1 MHIALL
7 SLTFRLPACESLK
20 EKRGRLRGMKDRFG
34 KLSNLAVSETGFHD
48 VLDRAEWSFLS
59 MGQDRGQVDR
69 VFSSIELYASTELDA
84 VVTDARREWL

>member
-7 SLTFRLPACESLK
+7 TLTFQLPACESLK

-34 KLSNLAVSETGFHD
+34 KLSNLAVSESGFHD
-48 VLDRAEWSFLS
+48 VLDRAEWCFLS
-59 MGQDRGQVDR
+59 MGRDRAQIDR
-69 VFSSIELYASTELDA
+69 IFSSIELYASTELDA